1 MIEEVLIEHLRN
13 ELNLPVCMET
23 PEKQKRYVLIQ
34 RTGGGEPEH
43 ICTATVAIQS
53 VAESLYE
60 AAKLNH
66 KVKKIMRHIEKLPEI
81 SSCELNSDYEFTDT
95 KTKSYRYQAV
105 YDLIYF
111 DNEEE

>member
-1 MIEEVLIEHLRN
+1 MIEDLLIEYLSN
-13 ELNLPVCMET
+13 ELNLPVCMEV

-34 RTGGGEPEH
+34 RTGGSEPEH

-60 AAKLNH
+60 AARLNNR
-66 KVKKIMRHIEKLPEI
+66 VKKAMRKLEQLPEV
-81 SSCELNSDYEFTDT
+81 SSSELNSDYDFTDT

-105 YDLIYF
+105 YDLVYF
-111 DNEEE
+111 ENEEE